1 MFPMSHYRDAK
12 TEVQRL
18 SSIPKV
24 TGIQRGRAERGP
36 PLQAKNALRAETDL
50 GVSPVESLS
59 LTLKWT
65 LFINFDP
72 K

>member
-1 MFPMSHYRDAK
+1 MSHYRDAK

-18 SSIPKV
+18 SNIPKV

-36 PLQAKNALRAETDL
+36 PLQAESALRAETDL